1 MFEKQIKTAIKISL
15 EFSKRIITGKELLIS
30 KRILTT
36 IISEFDPVN
45 LMLWRHQTSQI
56 FV

>member
-1 MFEKQIKTAIKISL
+1 MFEKQIKIAIKISL
-15 EFSKRIITGKELLIS
+15 ECSKRIIKGKELLIS

-45 LMLWRHQTSQI
+45 LML
-56 FV
+56 

>member
-1 MFEKQIKTAIKISL
+1 MFEKQIKIAIKISL

-36 IISEFDPVN
+36 IVSEFDPVN